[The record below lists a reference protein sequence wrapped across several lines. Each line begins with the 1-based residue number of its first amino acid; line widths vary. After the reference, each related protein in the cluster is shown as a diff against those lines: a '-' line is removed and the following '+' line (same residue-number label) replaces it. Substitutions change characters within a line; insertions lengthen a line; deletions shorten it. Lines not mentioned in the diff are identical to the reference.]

1 MGAKKGL
8 GGRIPHPH
16 IPHLLLE
23 HVRVL
28 RLFALLFLFSL
39 LVLYA
44 VFRSARFQDLMRRRA
59 ETLLSEA
66 LKRKVTIGGFD
77 LALVPPAFLV
87 KDVAVANDPRGLAA
101 PCFSA
106 EEVSLRGIPQISE
119 TRIDLPKVRLIGP
132 HVVFEVFGDGT
143 NNFSSIADGPAEGG
157 RRGKGRPDPGGDPPE
172 GDDSL
177 SRVEGEAR
185 RHPHRRGA
193 DGALREVLEDDPGL
207 PRLPARPPQAGRRG
221 RPRPRGRGRPRPL
234 SRPDPLP
241 GNPPSGRGSLGRR
254 PRRNRRPDETGGE
267 HPRPGADAR
276 GGPRPLFRGGD
287 PALRPGVGRREREGP
302 SGRRIPGE
310 GEVRDRRGRA
320 LRALP
325 DDRRGVDPRRSRRPP
340 RPRRP
345 RRLRRREARGARPAR
360 ETQGAASP
368 GADRRVGNGH
378 RLRALLLGPRPPR
391 DGPDGPR
398 GPRHDADVR
407 PRRGRAR
414 RRLGRD
420 PSRRRSGRPLGRPRA
435 ARASRLRR
443 GTALREGRVDP
454 LPARAVPH
462 GGGAPRDARRDPP
475 DRLLGAG
482 LGADDRGARPRRG
495 GEARG
500 ELLPG
505 NPGRAALSAAEAGRL
520 RAARREAAAELLRP
534 AHLGQARGLALR
546 PAWRAVRRDDGRL
559 PRRPERPDAAA
570 SRGARRGRP
579 ARGERTDRVGR
590 MRSGASTA

>member
-44 VFRSARFQDLMRRRA
+44 VFRSARFQDLLRRRA

-87 KDVAVANDPRGLAA
+87 KDVAVANDPRGLSA
-101 PCFSA
+101 PCFAA
-106 EEVSLRGIPQISE
+106 EEVSLRGIPQISDI
-119 TRIDLPKVRLIGP
+119 RIDLPKVRLIGP

-143 NNFSSIADGPAEGG
+143 NNFSSIAAALPKGDGGG
-157 RRGKGRPDPGGDPPE
+157 RDVRIREAILQKGTIRFP
-172 GDDSL
+172 
-177 SRVEGEAR
+177 RVEGEAR

-193 DGALREVLEDDPGL
+193 DRTLREVLEDDPGL
-207 PRLPARPPQAGRRG
+207 PRLPARPSQAGRGG
-221 RPRPRGRGRPRPL
+221 RPRPRGGGRPRPL

-241 GNPPSGRGSLGRR
+241 GNPPSRRGALDRR
-254 PRRNRRPDETGGE
+254 PRRNRRPDEAGGE
-267 HPRPGADAR
+267 HPRPGANAR
-276 GGPRPLFRGGD
+276 GGPRPLLRGRG

-310 GEVRDRRGRA
+310 GEVRDRGGRA
-320 LRALP
+320 LRALS
-325 DDRRGVDPRRSRRPP
+325 DDRRGVDPRRPRRPA

-345 RRLRRREARGARPAR
+345 RRLRRGKAGGARPAR
-360 ETQGAASP
+360 ETQGATAP
-368 GADRRVGNGH
+368 GADRRIGNGH
-378 RLRALLLGPRPPR
+378 RFRTVLLGPRPPR
-391 DGPDGPR
+391 DGPDGSR

-407 PRRGRAR
+407 PGRGRAR

-420 PSRRRSGRPLGRPRA
+420 PPRRRSGRPFGRPRE
-435 ARASRLRR
+435 ARPSRFRR
-443 GTALREGRVDP
+443 GAALREGRIDP
-454 LPARAVPH
+454 LSARAVRH
-462 GGGAPRDARRDPP
+462 GGGASGDPRRDSP

-482 LGADDRGARPRRG
+482 LGADDRSARPRRG
-495 GEARG
+495 GEARR

-505 NPGRAALSAAEAGRL
+505 NPGRAALSTAEAGRL
-520 RAARREAAAELLRP
+520 RAARREAPRGASPTRASREGSRP
-534 AHLGQARGLALR
+534 R
-546 PAWRAVRRDDGRL
+546 PSSCGACRSAK
-559 PRRPERPDAAA
+559 RRPI
-570 SRGARRGRP
+570 S
-579 ARGERTDRVGR
+579 
-590 MRSGASTA
+590 SSTETS

>member
-44 VFRSARFQDLMRRRA
+44 VFRSARFQDLLRRRA

-101 PCFSA
+101 PCFAA
-106 EEVSLRGIPQISE
+106 EEVSLRGIPQVSE
-119 TRIDLPKVRLIGP
+119 TRIDLPKVRVIGP
-132 HVVFEVFGDGT
+132 RVVFEVFGDGT
-143 NNFSSIADGPAEGG
+143 NNFSSIAAALPKGDGGG
-157 RRGKGRPDPGGDPPE
+157 RDVRIREAILQKGTIRFREWKAKLDVILTDAALTARSGRFSKTTRVSLGCRRARLKLDDGDVLDLE
-172 GDDSL
+172 
-177 SRVEGEAR
+177 V
-185 RHPHRRGA
+185 GA
-193 DGALREVLEDDPGL
+193 DLVLSPG
-207 PRLPARPPQAGRRG
+207 
-221 RPRPRGRGRPRPL
+221 
-234 SRPDPLP
+234 PDPLP
-241 GNPPSGRGSLGRR
+241 GNPPSGRGPLGRR

-276 GGPRPLFRGGD
+276 GGPRPLFRSRD

-302 SGRRIPGE
+302 SGRRVPGE

-320 LRALP
+320 FRALS
-325 DDRRGVDPRRSRRPP
+325 DDRGGVDPRRPRRPP

-345 RRLRRREARGARPAR
+345 RRLRRGEARGARPAR
-360 ETQGAASP
+360 EAQGAASS
-368 GADRRVGNGH
+368 GADRRVGYGH
-378 RLRALLLGPRPPR
+378 RFRALLLGPRPPR

-398 GPRHDADVR
+398 GPRHDAHVR
-407 PRRGRAR
+407 SRRGRAR

-420 PSRRRSGRPLGRPRA
+420 PPRRRPGRPLGRPRA
-435 ARASRLRR
+435 ARAPRLRR
-443 GTALREGRVDP
+443 GAALREGRVDP
-454 LPARAVPH
+454 LPARAVRH
-462 GGGAPRDARRDPP
+462 GGGAPGDPRRDAP

-482 LGADDRGARPRRG
+482 LGADDRSARPRRG

-505 NPGRAALSAAEAGRL
+505 DPGRAALSAAEA
-520 RAARREAAAELLRP
+520 RAAPGGSSRSCRGASPTRASREGSRP
-534 AHLGQARGLALR
+534 RPSSCGACRSAR
-546 PAWRAVRRDDGRL
+546 
-559 PRRPERPDAAA
+559 RRPT
-570 SRGARRGRP
+570 S
-579 ARGERTDRVGR
+579 
-590 MRSGASTA
+590 SSTGTS